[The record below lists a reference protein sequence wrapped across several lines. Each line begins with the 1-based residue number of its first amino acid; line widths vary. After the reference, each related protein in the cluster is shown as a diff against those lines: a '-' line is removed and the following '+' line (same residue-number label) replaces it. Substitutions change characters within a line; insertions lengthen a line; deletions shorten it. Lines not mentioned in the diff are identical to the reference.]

1 MKFSRIILIINPL
14 LLGYFF
20 IIFLYSSNLGEGIRL
35 TEFFS
40 LFFLVSI
47 FSFLIFFPCLLIL
60 KKLEKASFLSIILL
74 FIFYSYGLI
83 PSVLMGHDQLPT
95 DLYVIPSYLHITF
108 VHYCTYEY
116 VAGDNFE

>member
-1 MKFSRIILIINPL
+1 MKFSRIILIINPI

-47 FSFLIFFPCLLIL
+47 FSFLVFFPCLLIL

-74 FIFYSYGLI
+74 FIFYSYG
-83 PSVLMGHDQLPT
+83 
-95 DLYVIPSYLHITF
+95 YF
-108 VHYCTYEY
+108 
-116 VAGDNFE
+116 